1 MTLPPWLNRDGTPFE
16 PTLDD
21 YGFIYEITYNDG
33 TKYVGKKNC
42 WMREEL
48 PPLKSGKPR
57 PHLVDTVN
65 RRSGGRIVTME
76 IVQKPSNWRSY
87 TGSSKLTQGKTI
99 LSRTVLAT
107 AQSKRYLTYLEVKA
121 LMCLDALEDDTYLNE
136 NCMGKFFKGNLI

>member
-1 MTLPPWLNRDGTPFE
+1 MIPPWITLDGLPFE

-21 YGFIYEITYNDG
+21 YGFIYEITYDDS

-57 PHLVDTVN
+57 PHLVGTVN
-65 RRSGGRIVTME
+65 RRHNGHIVTME
-76 IVQKPSNWRSY
+76 IVQKPSNWRTY

-99 LSRTVLAT
+99 ISRVVLAT
-107 AQSKRYLTYLEVKA
+107 APTKRYLTYLEVKA
-121 LMCLDALEDDTYLNE
+121 LMCLDTLEDDQYLNE
-136 NCMGKFFKGNLI
+136 NVLGKFYKGNLL